1 MTKYSLKET
10 GYKKMY
16 LINKFEKGIMEN
28 SLLNMT
34 NDKEKLNENLPPV
47 NVISQETQTN
57 SLEGLN
63 ETIEPP
69 NESTKNIP
77 VNENSISNFHKET
90 NNNIEENTSKNNDL
104 DKYNKDQ
111 IKIKHSKND
120 KNIEKK
126 LHSNM
131 ELLSKGMKTR
141 NFKKGL
147 SNHPYKNTS
156 INKYSNPSKK
166 IKKSKSG
173 ITLIDE
179 DEAFY
184 GWKL

>member
-34 NDKEKLNENLPPV
+34 NDKETLNENLPPV

-69 NESTKNIP
+69 ATQLKTYRLTKI
-77 VNENSISNFHKET
+77 VF
-90 NNNIEENTSKNNDL
+90 
-104 DKYNKDQ
+104 
-111 IKIKHSKND
+111 
-120 KNIEKK
+120 
-126 LHSNM
+126 
-131 ELLSKGMKTR
+131 
-141 NFKKGL
+141 
-147 SNHPYKNTS
+147 
-156 INKYSNPSKK
+156 
-166 IKKSKSG
+166 
-173 ITLIDE
+173 
-179 DEAFY
+179 
-184 GWKL
+184 